1 MVGKNIIEKT
11 VLLTVI
17 SIVIAGL
24 TVPSAAVS
32 ETENLTVPYKD
43 APEAEVILSTS
54 FEEEWVLDEDNDYV
68 APPGWDVDG
77 ICKSHQSRVGNSL
90 LERPER

>member
-1 MVGKNIIEKT
+1 MVSKGVMGRT

-24 TVPSAAVS
+24 TVPSVAVS
-32 ETENLTVPYKD
+32 GTENPTVPYKD
-43 APEAEVILSTS
+43 APEAEIILSTS

-77 ICKSHQSRVGNSL
+77 I
-90 LERPER
+90 